1 MAPEI
6 DPKSFGTFDKQATGV
21 PRIPDSNP
29 WISDLD
35 SGFQS
40 HGFHR
45 NRSWIPSNDSN
56 SVDSGFHTMDFGFHS
71 LDPGFWIPKP
81 HVCRIPDSGF
91 RIPSHRA
98 SFCSDLSRFSLLS
111 DCYCNSS
118 SEVFFFLFCRFK
130 LLIETATCEAQ
141 QQQCKLECDP
151 FISES

>member
-1 MAPEI
+1 MSFLSCKKHILMFCPFLTSIAKCDCLEPRRCEDIKGIVAPEI
-6 DPKSFGTFDKQATGV
+6 DPKSFGTFEKQATGV

-35 SGFQS
+35 SGFQT

-81 HVCRIPDSGF
+81 HICRIPDSGF
-91 RIPSHRA
+91 LHIGR
-98 SFCSDLSRFSLLS
+98 
-111 DCYCNSS
+111 
-118 SEVFFFLFCRFK
+118 VFVQ
-130 LLIETATCEAQ
+130 T
-141 QQQCKLECDP
+141 
-151 FISES
+151 